1 MCFLRTV
8 FPLRPMSMFLF
19 LCYSLRGGRVQ
30 IIHPPEDGYL
40 TSDNSGSAT
49 AMDYFE
55 PDSQEYDSNSLL

>member
-1 MCFLRTV
+1 M
-8 FPLRPMSMFLF
+8 
-19 LCYSLRGGRVQ
+19 Q

-40 TSDNSGSAT
+40 TSDNSGSAA